1 MEVIIMKRFL
11 AFYVNKNAPTQTP
24 QQKHIQ
30 AESKKWIR
38 TNWNAIMNTEDY
50 IIKRIDE
57 LIN

>member
-1 MEVIIMKRFL
+1 MKRFL